1 MDLRTVKHFIW
12 KSGGDLTLHYR
23 QKSTWKSQFLKRD
36 LSSFANHHPPLTCS
50 TLKPHCVVQSRSINE
65 NPVKFVRTWLTVYHR
80 ELTRTG
86 RSSQETPGKKEWS
99 VFLFFLSFL
108 FFTVWQESREWTVF
122 SSAHQFLSFFF
133 SSFLWLLCLFFP
145 SDWHLFFEATEVTV
159 HVCVQECVCAHGCSR
174 LFVCSST
181 FQKLSLFYKHST
193 PVSAVSPVWEYTRSL
208 GSVTVL
214 LCFVVILTWT

>member
-99 VFLFFLSFL
+99 VVFLFFLSFL

-133 SSFLWLLCLFFP
+133 LLFFDCYVYSFLLIGIFFLKRLKLQYMFVSKSVCVHMDVVDCLFVLVHSRNCPCSTNTPHP
-145 SDWHLFFEATEVTV
+145 SQLYHQFGSTLGLWVAS
-159 HVCVQECVCAHGCSR
+159 Q
-174 LFVCSST
+174 SSSV
-181 FQKLSLFYKHST
+181 LSS
-193 PVSAVSPVWEYTRSL
+193 S
-208 GSVTVL
+208 
-214 LCFVVILTWT
+214 

>member
-50 TLKPHCVVQSRSINE
+50 TRKPHCEVQSCSINE

-86 RSSQETPGKKEWS
+86 RSSQETPGKRVVRS
-99 VFLFFLSFL
+99 VSFL
-108 FFTVWQESREWTVF
+108 FLFSFLQFDKNQENGLF
-122 SSAHQFLSFFF
+122 SPALTNIFVFF

-145 SDWHLFFEATEVTV
+145 SDWHLYFEATEVTV
-159 HVCVQECVCAHGCSR
+159 HVCVQECVCVHMDVVDC
-174 LFVCSST
+174 LFVLVHSRNCPCSTNTPHLSQLYHQFRST
-181 FQKLSLFYKHST
+181 LGLWVASQSSSVLSS
-193 PVSAVSPVWEYTRSL
+193 S
-208 GSVTVL
+208 
-214 LCFVVILTWT
+214 

>member
-133 SSFLWLLCLFFP
+133 LLFFDCYVYSFLLIGIFFLKRLKLQYMFVSKSVCVHMDVVDCLFVLVHSRNCPCSTNTPHP
-145 SDWHLFFEATEVTV
+145 SQLYHQFGSTLGLWVAS
-159 HVCVQECVCAHGCSR
+159 Q
-174 LFVCSST
+174 SSSV
-181 FQKLSLFYKHST
+181 LSS
-193 PVSAVSPVWEYTRSL
+193 S
-208 GSVTVL
+208 
-214 LCFVVILTWT
+214 

>member
-50 TLKPHCVVQSRSINE
+50 TRKPHCEVQSCSINE

-86 RSSQETPGKKEWS
+86 RSSQETPGKRVVRS
-99 VFLFFLSFL
+99 VSFL
-108 FFTVWQESREWTVF
+108 FLFSFLQFDKNQENGLFSPALTNIFVF
-122 SSAHQFLSFFF
+122 FFFF
-133 SSFLWLLCLFFP
+133 SLTAMFILSFRLASLFW
-145 SDWHLFFEATEVTV
+145 SDWSYSTCSCPRV
-159 HVCVQECVCAHGCSR
+159 CVCAHGCSR

-193 PVSAVSPVWEYTRSL
+193 PVSAVSPV
-208 GSVTVL
+208 
-214 LCFVVILTWT
+214 

>member
-50 TLKPHCVVQSRSINE
+50 TRKPHCEVQSCSINE

-86 RSSQETPGKKEWS
+86 RSSQETPGKRVVRS
-99 VFLFFLSFL
+99 VSFL
-108 FFTVWQESREWTVF
+108 FLFSFLQFDKNQENGLF
-122 SSAHQFLSFFF
+122 SPALTNIFVFFF
-133 SSFLWLLCLFFP
+133 LLFFDCYVYSFLQIGIFILKRLKLQYMFV
-145 SDWHLFFEATEVTV
+145 SKS
-159 HVCVQECVCAHGCSR
+159 VCVC
-174 LFVCSST
+174 
-181 FQKLSLFYKHST
+181 
-193 PVSAVSPVWEYTRSL
+193 
-208 GSVTVL
+208 
-214 LCFVVILTWT
+214 TWM